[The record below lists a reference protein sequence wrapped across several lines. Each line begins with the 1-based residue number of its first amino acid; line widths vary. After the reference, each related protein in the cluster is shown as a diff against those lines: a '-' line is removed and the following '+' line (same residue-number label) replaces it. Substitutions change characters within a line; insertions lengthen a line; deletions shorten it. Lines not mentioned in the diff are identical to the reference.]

1 MASLFKT
8 NEAKYHMWLLQI
20 KQLNH
25 FTLSAICENIG
36 AMIIVEDEHAAD
48 EWRQRKRRKKNYLYS
63 IHHGANT
70 ILVWWNDLNQ
80 AREKAKI
87 WVEKTVH
94 SENLIETHCNTIIIA
109 MLFFLN
115 FFLCCSL
122 WWLLLL
128 LMYFIVRW
136 IDPIKTYKVLENSIY
151 RRV

>member
-36 AMIIVEDEHAAD
+36 AMIIVEDEHATD

-94 SENLIETHCNTIIIA
+94 SENLIETHYYSNVV
-109 MLFFLN
+109 FFK
-115 FFLCCSL
+115 FLSVL
-122 WWLLLL
+122 
-128 LMYFIVRW
+128 FIVV
-136 IDPIKTYKVLENSIY
+136 IVAVTHVLHSKMNWSHQNLQSTRKQHLSPRLNNI
-151 RRV
+151 